1 MFKNNAL
8 FTILFNNDGLSLHG
22 FKALLY
28 SLPFTLG
35 IALRCKEGLLTSV
48 PQASPSVLR
57 RCAKRCF
64 AILQPTS
71 SIAFGLAAMCEASLH
86 FITWLLR
93 AQPFVLRPCVK
104 LSLHF
109 FYMVSG
115 AETPSNSKPLCRTCC
130 TLIES
135 NKRA

>member
-64 AILQPTS
+64 AFLQPTS

-93 AQPFVLRPCVK
+93 AQPFVLLYPPKTTLSNYIPNPRNGSFLSSLSFSNFFTVK
-104 LSLHF
+104 
-109 FYMVSG
+109 V
-115 AETPSNSKPLCRTCC
+115 N
-130 TLIES
+130 
-135 NKRA
+135 